1 MYFCISNTNQYL
13 VVCIDGIRYTSNCT
27 HDWML
32 DMTEKERRVSERS
45 LENLKLGAESRRQ
58 GKLRHNFTILPET
71 VQWLKG
77 TGNSSDAIDVL
88 VEAARTGGLR
98 SSDTHDWKDKEQVV
112 SNDVYKQIETLQAEL
127 ADVRLQL
134 EKSQALEKDSTEQV
148 IQCHRDGFKA
158 AEILNAALSLPAN
171 AGGKIK
177 TQIRK
182 ALELIDDV

>member
-1 MYFCISNTNQYL
+1 MA
-13 VVCIDGIRYTSNCT
+13 
-27 HDWML
+27 
-32 DMTEKERRVSERS
+32 EKERRVSERS

-77 TGNSSDAIDVL
+77 TGNSSDTIDAL
-88 VEAARTGGLR
+88 VEAARNGGLV
-98 SSDTHDWKDKEQVV
+98 SSSTHDWKDKEQVV
-112 SNDVYKQIETLQAEL
+112 SNDVYKQVETLQSEL
-127 ADVRLQL
+127 AEVRSQL
-134 EKSQALEKDSTEQV
+134 EKSQALERDSTEQV

-158 AEILNAALSLPAN
+158 AEILKAAKKLPAN

-177 TQIRK
+177 KEIDK